1 MSSLK
6 FQNAYSKRNIQETAS
21 QILHSTFYI
30 TFQPGFTL
38 EVGGRSVSS
47 EHAQRLQ
54 SCEVS
59 ESPAGMGH
67 PGPPELSSEYLSPSS
82 FVPTVTLTPH
92 RRRVS
97 CFSCQWIFLILK
109 SPYWGNFSL
118 LLPEPITGLFPAP
131 SSLCIQN
138 TATWNVQNVRQNKT
152 SKWSVKFRSVLCT
165 CESWMHPLN
174 TANMFV
180 IHKQ

>member
-6 FQNAYSKRNIQETAS
+6 FQNAYSKRNKQETAS
-21 QILHSTFYI
+21 QIFHI

-47 EHAQRLQ
+47 EHAQMLQ

-97 CFSCQWIFLILK
+97 CFSCQWIVLILK
-109 SPYWGNFSL
+109 SPFWGNFSL
-118 LLPEPITGLFPAP
+118 LHPETNNRFISSSFLPVYSKYSNLKC
-131 SSLCIQN
+131 S
-138 TATWNVQNVRQNKT
+138 NVRQNKT
-152 SKWSVKFRSVLCT
+152 SKWSVKFRSVRRT
-165 CESWMHPLN
+165 CESWMHPFN
-174 TANMFV
+174 TVNMLV